1 MVPARAAEMVPARAA
16 AEWFRLRSGRSGHR
30 QLTRITVP
38 HCRRHKGRAAAGGD
52 PLRGQRT
59 GALELALTR
68 VPAGSVRAAQALD
81 ARSLLRGGGLKGVV
95 APRLLTGI
103 SAQVAGVVLDP
114 RALPPGGARE
124 RGRPAPGMSVLRKH
138 SAETWSEA
146 VVGTAAADHK
156 ARQLDRA
163 GGILPLPP
171 SSTRHYA
178 QARVPGHLPRGS

>member
-1 MVPARAAEMVPARAA
+1 MRAD
-16 AEWFRLRSGRSGHR
+16 
-30 QLTRITVP
+30 QTVE
-38 HCRRHKGRAAAGGD
+38 RRGWLG
-52 PLRGQRT
+52 
-59 GALELALTR
+59 
-68 VPAGSVRAAQALD
+68 
-81 ARSLLRGGGLKGVV
+81 GGGLQGVV

-146 VVGTAAADHK
+146 VVGGTAAADHK

-163 GGILPLPP
+163 GRILPLPP
-171 SSTRHYA
+171 NTPPPHA
-178 QARVPGHLPRGS
+178 QARVPGHVPTGS